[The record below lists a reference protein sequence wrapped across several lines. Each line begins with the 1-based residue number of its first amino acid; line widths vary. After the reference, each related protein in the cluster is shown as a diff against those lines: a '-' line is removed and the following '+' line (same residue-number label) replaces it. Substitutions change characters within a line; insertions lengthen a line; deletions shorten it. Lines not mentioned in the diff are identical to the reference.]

1 MANVVRGRKLFLIGD
16 EDKLRMAELSDSRCH
31 VARDLGNTRSG
42 SAALASDGILC
53 VEAQGVPSEI

>member
-16 EDKLRMAELSDSRCH
+16 EDKLQMAELFDSRCH